1 MKFSQVDLNSRTRS
15 AALLLALVLGAL
27 ILLGAGCGSG
37 GGSSGTSESTAAPK
51 FDGLTAKPPKPAA
64 RLPLKDYLGH
74 PLKTSQLQGK
84 AVLVT
89 FIYTHCPD
97 VCPLI
102 VSHLHA
108 AQNELGPEAKKLQ
121 IIAVSVDPRGDTP
134 KTVAAFL
141 KAHQMTGR
149 VRYLIGTRP
158 QLESVWHAWNIVS
171 RNAPKKSKTPDL
183 VEHSAEIYGISGSGK
198 VTTLYP
204 ANFKPQQIVH
214 DVPLLATQ

>member
-1 MKFSQVDLNSRTRS
+1 MTSRALISNSRAMVAALS
-15 AALLLALVLGAL
+15 AALLAALAIGA
-27 ILLGAGCGSG
+27 CGG
-37 GGSSGTSESTAAPK
+37 GGSDSTSTTAAPK
-51 FDGLTAKPPKPAA
+51 FEGAVATPPKPPPGLALRNYNGRA
-64 RLPLKDYLGH
+64 LDASSLR
-74 PLKTSQLQGK
+74 GK

-108 AQNELGPEAKKLQ
+108 AQDDLGPKAKKMQ

-141 KAHQMTGR
+141 KAHQMSGR
-149 VRYLIGTRP
+149 MDYLIGSRP
-158 QLESVWHAWNIVS
+158 QLERVWRDWNIVS
-171 RNAPKKSKTPDL
+171 RNDPKAGNPDF

-198 VTTLYP
+198 ITTLYP
-204 ANFKPQQIVH
+204 ANFKPAQIVH
-214 DVPLLATQ
+214 DVPLLAAQ